1 MNLSPGDF
9 ATMITRSATPYEE
22 AWHERTGTPWERPL
36 HERWSLRQLEDE
48 YIRVVL
54 ELTGG
59 NRNRAAR
66 ILGIDRRTLYR
77 RIRQLTVGG

>member
-1 MNLSPGDF
+1 MV
-9 ATMITRSATPYEE
+9 TQVTTPYKE
-22 AWHERTGTPWERPL
+22 AWLERTGTPWERPL

-59 NRNRAAR
+59 NRNRAAQ

-77 RIRQLTVGG
+77 RLRQLSVSR